1 MRAGVRAAA
10 ALLAGGV
17 GAAIVLGGG
26 DPGGPARPAAA
37 ADRAGAAAPSEA
49 PAGLYDPGL
58 PPPPATP
65 PAFQITTPEAL
76 TGDRGEAQWAPVAHA
91 VTGRTRPARGA
102 PAGARIPAWTP
113 ERTRNIVL
121 VSGERRAAGRL
132 WVRVRPDGDAP
143 ATWVPRGALGGYVFV
158 RTRMVIDRGA
168 RTLSLLRDG
177 REVFRARIG
186 VGARGTPT
194 PAGRFYVRN
203 KLTRFASPFYGPVAF
218 GTSARSRVLTDWPL
232 GGYVGIHGTN
242 RPELIPGAVSH
253 GCVRLRNGDI
263 LRLARLLPIGTPI
276 TIV

>member
-1 MRAGVRAAA
+1 VHAGVRAAA

-26 DPGGPARPAAA
+26 DPGGPARPAVA
-37 ADRAGAAAPSEA
+37 ADRAGAAARGQP
-49 PAGLYDPGL
+49 PADLYDPGL
-58 PPPPATP
+58 PAPVA
-65 PAFQITTPEAL
+65 PAFQVRTPDAL
-76 TGDRGEAQWAPVAHA
+76 TMPRSEVHWAPVERP
-91 VTGRTRPARGA
+91 VTGRRRPGAGA
-102 PAGARIPAWTP
+102 PADARIPAWTP

-121 VSGERRAAGRL
+121 VGGERRAGGRL

-158 RTRMVIDRGA
+158 RTRMLIDRRA
-168 RTLSLLRDG
+168 RVLSLLRDG

-186 VGARGTPT
+186 VGAPGTPT

-203 KLTRFASPFYGPVAF
+203 KLTRFASPFYGPIAF

-242 RPELIPGAVSH
+242 RPDLIPGAVSH